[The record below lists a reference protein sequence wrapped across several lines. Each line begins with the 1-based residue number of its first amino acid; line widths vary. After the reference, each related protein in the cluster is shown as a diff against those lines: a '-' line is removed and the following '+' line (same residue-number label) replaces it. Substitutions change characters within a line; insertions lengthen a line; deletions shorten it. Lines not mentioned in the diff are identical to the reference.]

1 MLLGPCSRTAVGVLA
16 ALAAVVAGGAVAA
29 SGSAARVA
37 RHPSVVVSPSEGPRN
52 AQKRLASAIVLG
64 ADGIGSVRF
73 GISRSRALSEL
84 RRRFGTPSA
93 QGVNTGCGPRYREVA
108 WGDLL
113 AEFRLGRFSGYRYVT
128 AGYELPI
135 PAGPRAPGP
144 GGPTAG
150 LITATGITLN
160 STLAQV
166 RSAYRTLA
174 FVGTDRWKAK
184 NGIVF
189 VDDAK
194 RDPEP
199 PNSRIIEIKTSTCG
213 DY

>member
-1 MLLGPCSRTAVGVLA
+1 MKRSSTAVGVLA

-29 SGSAARVA
+29 SGSPARVA
-37 RHPSVVVSPSEGPRN
+37 RPSTVIVSPSAGLRN
-52 AQKRLASAIVLG
+52 SQKRFASAIVLG

-73 GISRSRALSEL
+73 GISRNRAVSEL

-93 QGVNTGCGPRYREVA
+93 QGVNTGCGPRYREVD

-128 AGYELPI
+128 AGYQLPI

-144 GGPTAG
+144 NGPTTG
-150 LITATGITLN
+150 LTTATGITLD

-166 RSAYRTLA
+166 REAYKPLA

-184 NGIVF
+184 NDIVF
-189 VDDAK
+189 VDDAE

>member
-1 MLLGPCSRTAVGVLA
+1 MSTSP
-16 ALAAVVAGGAVAA
+16 
-29 SGSAARVA
+29 ARVA
-37 RHPSVVVSPSEGPRN
+37 SSQPG
-52 AQKRLASAIVLG
+52 LASAVLG

-73 GISRSRALSEL
+73 GVSRSRAVSEL
-84 RRRFGTPSA
+84 RRWFGTPSA
-93 QGVNTGCGPRYREVA
+93 HGVNTGCGPRYREVA

-128 AGYELPI
+128 AGYALPI
-135 PAGPRAPGP
+135 PGGPRAPAP
-144 GGPTAG
+144 SGPTAD
-150 LITATGITLN
+150 LATATGITLD

-166 RSAYRTLA
+166 RHAYRTLA
-174 FVGTDRWKAK
+174 FPGTDRWKAK

-189 VDDAK
+189 VDDAE

-199 PNSRIIEIKTSTCG
+199 PSSRIIEIKTATCG